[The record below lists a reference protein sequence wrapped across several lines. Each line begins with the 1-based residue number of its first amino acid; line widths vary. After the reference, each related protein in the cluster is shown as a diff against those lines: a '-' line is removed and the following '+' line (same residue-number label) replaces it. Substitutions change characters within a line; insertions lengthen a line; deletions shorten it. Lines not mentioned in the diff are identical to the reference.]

1 MRYAGRYR
9 SYFWPAVLILVGLI
23 ALLVNAGWISAD
35 RLIQLFDLWPVILI
49 VIGLELIVR
58 RYVRGGASDI
68 AAVLIVLLAVVGAA
82 AYVVAAPNPSTS
94 HTLDTHSPIS
104 GVEQA
109 SLEIDAGS
117 AKITVAGSSEV
128 GADLYRAHIEY
139 SGSKPGV
146 SFDQST
152 GLVRISQSNGNFP
165 FFQSRRFVVD
175 VKLNPHVSWSITEN
189 SGATTS
195 SLNLAGVQVGSIN
208 VNTGASRSEIALGE
222 PSGIVPVTIN
232 GGSLTVHVHRPQGI
246 GASVAISGGA
256 VNLTADGK
264 QMHAIG
270 NLTFQSSD
278 FATEGNGYRIE
289 INGGACRVTLDT
301 ASGA

>member
-23 ALLVNAGWISAD
+23 ALLVNTGWISAD

-49 VIGLELIVR
+49 VIGLEVIVR
-58 RYVRGGASDI
+58 RSMRSAAGDV
-68 AAVLIVLLAVVGAA
+68 AAVLIVLLAVAGAA
-82 AYVVAAPNPSTS
+82 VYVVAAPNPSTS
-94 HTLDTHSPIS
+94 HTLDTHSPMS
-104 GVEQA
+104 GVEHA

-117 AKITVAGSSEV
+117 ANITVSGSTALE
-128 GADLYRAHIEY
+128 GDLYRAHIEY

-146 SFDQST
+146 SFDQPT
-152 GLVRISQSNGNFP
+152 GLVRISQSGGNLP
-165 FFQSRRFVVD
+165 FFQSRRLVVD
-175 VKLNPHVSWSITEN
+175 VKLNQQVSWSITEN

-195 SLNLAGVQVGSIN
+195 TMNLAGVQVGSIN

-232 GGSLTVHVHRPQGI
+232 GGSLTVRLHRPQGT

-256 VNLTADGK
+256 VTLTADGK

-270 NLTFQSSD
+270 NLTFQSKD
-278 FATEGNGYRIE
+278 FATEGNGYRVE
-289 INGGACRVTLDT
+289 INGGACRVTIDT
-301 ASGA
+301 ASSG